1 VKKQD
6 ISENQANYAFLAL
19 GSNLGERINNLLR
32 TKNLIL
38 KHDIKIIKSSS
49 YYETQSWPNKK
60 FPSYVNSVIFIKT
73 SKSLSNLF
81 LTIKYIEKLI
91 GRTTSKKNY
100 PRVCDIDIIDYN
112 GKVQNLTVNTFNV
125 STPHKS
131 MHIRNFVLFPLFE
144 IAKTWIHPKLKKN
157 IINLI
162 SSLPLNDLRSIKLI

>member
-1 VKKQD
+1 MKKQD

-19 GSNLGERINNLLR
+19 GSNLGEKLNNLVK
-32 TKNLIL
+32 TKNLII

-49 YYETQSWPNKK
+49 YYETQSWPNKR
-60 FPSYVNSVIFIKT
+60 FPSYINSVIFIKT

-81 LTIKYIEKLI
+81 STIKSIEKLI
-91 GRTTSKKNY
+91 GRTQAKKNY

-112 GKVQNLTVNTFNV
+112 GKVQYLTEGGFNV
-125 STPHKS
+125 TTPHKS

-144 IAKTWIHPKLKKN
+144 ITKTWIHPKLKKN